1 MTIVAVSMPESH
13 LHILEDLQ
21 KRGGFSN
28 RSEAI
33 RHAIQSL
40 MSEHE
45 DLEQE
50 EGEVTIVL
58 TTVYSSRGKDNQCSR
73 VQHEYSHMISSMM
86 HSHSNRGECV
96 EVMVLKGDAE
106 EAREFIKK
114 IRSQN
119 RVARVQINVVGR

>member
-1 MTIVAVSMPESH
+1 MPIVAVSMSESH
-13 LHILEDLQ
+13 LHTLENLQ
-21 KRGGFSN
+21 KQGGFSN

-40 MSEHE
+40 MAEHE

-50 EGEVTIVL
+50 TGEVTIVL
-58 TTVYSSRGKDNQCSR
+58 TAVYSDKGKNNRCSR

-106 EAREFIKK
+106 EARKFIKK

-119 RVARVQINVVGR
+119 RVVHVQISVVGR